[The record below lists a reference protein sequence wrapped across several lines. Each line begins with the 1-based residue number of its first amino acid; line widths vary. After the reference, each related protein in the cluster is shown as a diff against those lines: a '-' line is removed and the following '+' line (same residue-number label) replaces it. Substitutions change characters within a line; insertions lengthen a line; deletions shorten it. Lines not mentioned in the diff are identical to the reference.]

1 MNTSGATGS
10 SRSAHEWINSAGVV
24 IAVALSLFALY
35 RDYTREAEEEVR
47 EAMKVN
53 AFWTGPAA
61 APTGLLVENQQDT
74 RIMGVTVRL
83 EVGDKTV
90 QRVRF
95 DEVHSCRLDWFTFG
109 SHQPKVRTDAV
120 LVLQFRDASGNWWQ
134 LKPGSVLDRIDAGTA
149 GRPGGDD
156 LVTAWKLQRET
167 DSSSDCG

>member
-1 MNTSGATGS
+1 MNTSGRGGS
-10 SRSAHEWINSAGVV
+10 SSSVHEWINSLGVLL
-24 IAVALSLFALY
+24 AVGLSVFALY
-35 RDYTREAEEEVR
+35 RDYTQQAEDEVR

-53 AFWTGPAA
+53 VFWTGPAT

-83 EVGDKTV
+83 EVGDETV
-90 QRVRF
+90 QRVQF

-109 SHQPKVRTDAV
+109 SHQAEVRADAV

-134 LKPGSVLDRIDAGTA
+134 MKPGSVLDRIDAGTA

-156 LVTAWKLQRET
+156 LVTTWKLQRKT
-167 DSSSDCG
+167 DPSSDCG